1 MVVIYLNC
9 YPYIWK
15 KGDIM
20 LDVDTAELKSFLDN
34 LKSLLD
40 EYEEIKSN
48 LFNQLKMSCMDWHDG
63 NSTQFD
69 NHIYEDRKE
78 SDLMLTSLK
87 MRQSLFEFIY
97 AKYNSFGKKIRCN
110 LNKKSS
116 LMGTFD
122 DCLEELQDILN
133 EFGNIDRSFY
143 YSEQSLIDN
152 QRRKIFKMK
161 SDVKSY
167 KENAKNLFSKIE
179 EIEKEISAKI
189 KELDE
194 IKISDFDFN
203 LQ

>member
-1 MVVIYLNC
+1 MFE
-9 YPYIWK
+9 
-15 KGDIM
+15 
-20 LDVDTAELKSFLDN
+20 VDTTELMGSLDS
-34 LKSLLD
+34 LKSLLE

-48 LFNQLKMSCMDWHDG
+48 LFNQLNMSCMDWHDG
-63 NSTQFD
+63 NSMQFD

-78 SDLMLTSLK
+78 SDFLLTSLK
-87 MRQSLFEFIY
+87 MRQKLFEFIY
-97 AKYNSFGKKIRCN
+97 AKYNSIGKKIRCN

-116 LMGTFD
+116 LMRTFD

-161 SDVKSY
+161 SDVKFG
-167 KENAKNLFSKIE
+167 KEQAKNLFSKIE
-179 EIEKEISAKI
+179 EIEKEISVKI